1 MNHPFVVFLFIA
13 LPIGSSLGSVP
24 DFSEM
29 LGFSEKEFGER
40 AAFRMLDQS
49 HQGASSEL
57 EFLKMEEGS
66 RVRLETSSAEGTSPE
81 DDLALLAKKSANPV
95 SDVWLMWLQNDTTQL
110 RGDAT
115 GGDRWLNSTKFQPV
129 MSFPVLGGDW
139 NMIVRP
145 VLQYQSAPLRE
156 YPTLGVGD
164 PWGRTSGF
172 GDSILLTLLGPNR
185 EDGLI
190 WGAGMSQ
197 IFPTASSDILGF
209 GKWAAGPAALIARI
223 APEPGGGLFESS
235 NMGLLAQ
242 HWWSYGGDSNRT
254 SVNRTDIQYFFNY
267 RATPTSLIGMAP
279 NIQIDWSAPDF
290 SDAVTFPVGLGY
302 SNIYR
307 ISKLPIRVAAE
318 IQYSVIAPD
327 DVGSRWNFRL
337 LFIPI
342 LGNPFK

>member
-1 MNHPFVVFLFIA
+1 MKHSL
-13 LPIGSSLGSVP
+13 LLSSILLGSVSASLGAAP
-24 DFSEM
+24 QFSDMLNFSEEEM
-29 LGFSEKEFGER
+29 GER
-40 AAFRMLDQS
+40 AAFRMLNQKDK
-49 HQGASSEL
+49 GACSEL
-57 EFLKMEEGS
+57 EYLEMTEGS
-66 RVRLETSSAEGTSPE
+66 RIRMETSSGEGAPPQ
-81 DDLALLAKKSANPV
+81 DDLAMLAKKSANPV
-95 SDVWLMWLQNDTTQL
+95 SDVWLMWVQNDTTQL

-139 NMIVRP
+139 NLIVRP
-145 VLQYQSAPLRE
+145 VLQYQSAPVRE
-156 YPTLGVGD
+156 YPTLGIGD

-172 GDSILLTLLGPNR
+172 GDTILLTLLGPNR

-197 IFPTASSDILGF
+197 IFPTAGSDVLGF

-235 NMGLLAQ
+235 NMGVLAQ
-242 HWWSYGGDSNRT
+242 HWWSYGGDDYRS

-290 SDAVTFPVGLGY
+290 SDAVTLPIGLGY
-302 SNIYR
+302 SNIYK
-307 ISKLPIRVAAE
+307 IGKLPIRVAAE
-318 IQYSVIAPD
+318 VQYSLISPD
-327 DVGSRWNFRL
+327 DAGSRWNFRL

-342 LGNPFK
+342 LENPFK